1 MSKIVP
7 FNSKVIVWRVG
18 LIPAEPAYIY
28 PDLDAAIRSIFN
40 FASAMTDENETF
52 VYTSRSYHPS
62 DYEPTAYMN
71 AYNFYWGDWT
81 YIDPLEIV
89 ARAEEL
95 AEAWRNRPSF
105 RMRNAKPFVFRKGP
119 VPGIHKRSG
128 GRGRFL
134 RYPATMQER
143 RENSA
148 IDYDG
153 ELLELKLKVRGR
165 RSSTMLPTAWDDIVV
180 GDHSNY
186 SWKRHRRFQ
195 WKS

>member
-18 LIPAEPAYIY
+18 LTPAEPAYIY
-28 PDLDAAIRSIFN
+28 PDLDTAIRSIFN
-40 FASAMTDENETF
+40 FASAITDENETF

-62 DYEPTAYMN
+62 DCEPTAYMN

-95 AEAWRNRPSF
+95 AEAWRNRPSY
-105 RMRNAKPFVFRKGP
+105 RMRNAKPFVFRRGA
-119 VPGIHKRSG
+119 VPGIHKRSSC
-128 GRGRFL
+128 RGRFL
-134 RYPATMQER
+134 RRPATTQER

-148 IDYDG
+148 LDFDSDM
-153 ELLELKLKVRGR
+153 LELKLKPRGR
-165 RSSTMLPTAWDDIVV
+165 RRAPMLPTVYDDIIV
-180 GDHSNY
+180 GDHSFY
-186 SWKRHRRFQ
+186 SWKRHRRHQ
-195 WKS
+195 WKG